1 MSLKDIITEDMKT
14 YMREKKQI
22 ALDTVRMLRSE
33 IKNVEINN
41 RPAGGLDDEGVLKV
55 IASAVKKR
63 RDAAQQYKDA
73 GRPELAE
80 KEELEITFLEKY
92 MPAQM
97 GEEEIRKIVAEAAEG
112 LDVSDKKNFG
122 AVMKKVMEKTKNKA
136 DGKLVNELVKAVFD
150 GNN

>member
-41 RPAGGLDDEGVLKV
+41 RPAGELDDEGVLKV

-80 KEELEITFLEKY
+80 KEELEITFLEKIY
-92 MPAQM
+92 A
-97 GEEEIRKIVAEAAEG
+97 R
-112 LDVSDKKNFG
+112 SDG
-122 AVMKKVMEKTKNKA
+122 
-136 DGKLVNELVKAVFD
+136 
-150 GNN
+150 